1 MQQYIFYVVLAIILI
16 YVISTFNYFKKQYE
30 SILQEK
36 SGIDVA
42 LTSRYDTLVK
52 MRDAV
57 KGYVKHENTTFV
69 EVTKVR
75 KGMSVEELSE
85 TESQIQNAIGEINA
99 LAESYPEL
107 KASINFVELQRAITS
122 SEDNLQA
129 ARRAYNAT
137 VSQYNSKVASIPSCF
152 IAPLANAKRMSFFE
166 ADTQKSADVKM
177 DF

>member
-1 MQQYIFYVVLAIILI
+1 MQQYTVYVVLAIIII
-16 YVISTFNYFKKQYE
+16 YAISTFNYFKKEYE
-30 SILQEK
+30 AILQEK

-42 LTSRYDTLVK
+42 LTSRYDTLIK

-57 KGYVKHENTTFV
+57 KGYVKHENSTFT
-69 EVTKVR
+69 EVTKIR
-75 KGMSVEELSE
+75 KGMSVGELSE
-85 TESQIQNAIGEINA
+85 TEGQIQNAISEINA

-107 KASINFVELQRAITS
+107 KASINFVELQRAITN

-137 VSQYNSKVASIPSCF
+137 VSKYNGKVASFPSCL
-152 IAPLANAKRMSFFE
+152 IAPLAGAKRMEFFE
-166 ADTQKSADVKM
+166 ASNAKKEDIQM